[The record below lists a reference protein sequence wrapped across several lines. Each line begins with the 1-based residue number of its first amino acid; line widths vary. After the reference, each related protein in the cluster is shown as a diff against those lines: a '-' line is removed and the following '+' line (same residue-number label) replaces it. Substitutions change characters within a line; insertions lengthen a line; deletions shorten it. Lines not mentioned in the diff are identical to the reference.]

1 MRLWLSFTSSLYLS
15 IFKNK
20 NVYYFYNQEIS
31 QSHHHLGKEKQKEK
45 LQDEGNDMLMLAR
58 APGRPCL
65 SPLMTG
71 TVWIILL
78 QILMVIMSL
87 APWFCPILR
96 VRLTSALRHLNTLNY
111 QGKGARDSGEQVSGG
126 ETDLPG

>member
-1 MRLWLSFTSSLYLS
+1 MVDFYFFVPFCT
-15 IFKNK
+15 FKNK

-31 QSHHHLGKEKQKEK
+31 QSHHDLGKEKQKEK
-45 LQDEGNDMLMLAR
+45 LQDEGNDMLMLAG

-65 SPLMTG
+65 SPLKTG

-87 APWFCPILR
+87 APWFRPILR

-111 QGKGARDSGEQVSGG
+111 QGKGARDSGKQVSGG